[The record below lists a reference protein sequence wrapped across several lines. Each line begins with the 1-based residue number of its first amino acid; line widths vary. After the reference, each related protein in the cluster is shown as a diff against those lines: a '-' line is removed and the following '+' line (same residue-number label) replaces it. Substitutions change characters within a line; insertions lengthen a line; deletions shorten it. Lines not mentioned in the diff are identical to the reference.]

1 VGADLGNAI
10 GAAGS
15 APTAAIGVGVSMGKM
30 TAPPAVVGLLPAAQT
45 PVQLASAAS
54 PLDGADAG
62 FPMLPPLM
70 PPPIGAGSGWR
81 KRKQTKLEDLQV
93 GAEVKGKVMRPPPSA
108 G

>member
-1 VGADLGNAI
+1 
-10 GAAGS
+10 
-15 APTAAIGVGVSMGKM
+15 
-30 TAPPAVVGLLPAAQT
+30 
-45 PVQLASAAS
+45 VQLAAAAS

-81 KRKQTKLEDLQV
+81 KRKETKLEDLQIGV
-93 GAEVKGKVMRPPPSA
+93 EVKGKVMRPPPSA

>member
-1 VGADLGNAI
+1 
-10 GAAGS
+10 
-15 APTAAIGVGVSMGKM
+15 MGKL
-30 TAPPAVVGLLPAAQT
+30 TAPPAVVGLLPASQT
-45 PVQLASAAS
+45 PVQLAAAAS

-70 PPPIGAGSGWR
+70 PPPISAGSGWR
-81 KRKQTKLEDLQV
+81 KRKQPKLDDLQI